1 MLAERPPMGW
11 NSWNTFG
18 ANITEELVMG
28 IADAMVDRGLKDAGY
43 EYVVIDD
50 CWSLRNRDADG
61 RMVADPAKFPH
72 GMKYLSDYIHSK
84 GLKFGMYSCCG
95 TMTCAGYP
103 GSFGHE
109 YVDARTFADWGVDF
123 LKYDNCFKPVGAQ
136 SDMMGEQLYRR
147 MGRQRQSCGKNQ
159 PCRVRGVR
167 KRYRQRNRPNTCAQ
181 LHNNLP

>member
-72 GMKYLSDYIHSK
+72 GMKYLSDYPFQRAQIRNVLLLRHHDLR
-84 GLKFGMYSCCG
+84 GLS
-95 TMTCAGYP
+95 
-103 GSFGHE
+103 
-109 YVDARTFADWGVDF
+109 R
-123 LKYDNCFKPVGAQ
+123 
-136 SDMMGEQLYRR
+136 QLR
-147 MGRQRQSCGKNQ
+147 S
-159 PCRVRGVR
+159 
-167 KRYRQRNRPNTCAQ
+167 
-181 LHNNLP
+181 